1 MVKSLLSI
9 FNQLILNNGNGEF
22 FMEIING
29 GICAVDGVLA
39 SGSRKGKYGVSIIV
53 SKENTAS
60 AVFTSNK
67 VVAAPVIV
75 TREVIKDGKLSAV
88 VANSGNANC
97 FTGKEGIVN
106 ARKMTKR
113 VSDKLNIELND
124 VAVASTG
131 IIGRELPL
139 DIINALIDESL
150 DNLENSP
157 EASFSAAEA
166 IMTTDTFS
174 KEFAVQTTLND
185 GSTVKIGGITKGS
198 GMIAPNMGT
207 MLCFITTDVKASSHE
222 LNNALK
228 KAVDK
233 SFNMVVV
240 DGDESTN
247 DTLII
252 MSNGNSG
259 KIDENF
265 QEALEYL
272 CIELA
277 KMMAKDAEGATKY
290 MEVNVNS
297 AASEDDAKAASKAI
311 VGSSLVKTALYG
323 ADPNWGRVVAA
334 VGYSGAK
341 MDENLVDITFKSN
354 DETVK
359 IVEKGSIMAF
369 EGTNELKLAEKI
381 MKKDEIEI
389 IVDLN
394 LGKHSATA
402 YGCDLTCD
410 YVKIN
415 SEYST

>member
-1 MVKSLLSI
+1 MK
-9 FNQLILNNGNGEF
+9 
-22 FMEIING
+22 IIKG

-39 SGSRKGKYGVSIIV
+39 SGSRKGKYGVSVIV

-75 TREVIKDGKLSAV
+75 TKDVLKEGKLSAI

-97 FTGKEGIVN
+97 FTGEEGIAS
-106 ARKMTKR
+106 AREMTKR
-113 VSDKLNIELND
+113 VADKLNIELND

-131 IIGRELPL
+131 IIGRKLPL

-150 DNLENSP
+150 NTLENSP
-157 EASFSAAEA
+157 EASFAAAEA

-174 KEFAVQTTLND
+174 KEFAVQTTLKD
-185 GSTVKIGGITKGS
+185 GSIVKIGGITKGS

-207 MLCFITTDVKASSHE
+207 MLCFITTDVKASAEE
-222 LNNALK
+222 LNGALK

-247 DTLII
+247 DTVIL
-252 MSNGNSG
+252 MSNGSSG

-265 QEALEYL
+265 QEALEYV

-277 KMMAKDAEGATKY
+277 KMMAKDGEGETKY
-290 MEVNVNS
+290 MEVHVNGAVS
-297 AASEDDAKAASKAI
+297 LNDAKSASKAI
-311 VGSSLVKTALYG
+311 VGSSLVKTALFG

-334 VGYSGAK
+334 VGYSGAE
-341 MDENLVDITFKSN
+341 MDENIVDITFKSDN
-354 DETVK
+354 ETVK
-359 IVEKGSIMAF
+359 IVEKGSILAF
-369 EGTNELKLAEKI
+369 DGTDELKTAEKI
-381 MKKDEIEI
+381 MQNDEIEI

-394 LGKHSATA
+394 LGEHSAAA
-402 YGCDLTCD
+402 YGCDLSYD

>member
-1 MVKSLLSI
+1 MK
-9 FNQLILNNGNGEF
+9 
-22 FMEIING
+22 IIKG
-29 GICAVDGVLA
+29 GICAVDGVLS
-39 SGSRKGKYGVSIIV
+39 SGSRKGKYGVSVIV

-75 TREVIKDGKLSAV
+75 TKDVLKDGKLSAI

-97 FTGKEGIVN
+97 FTGEEGIAS
-106 ARKMTKR
+106 AREMTKR
-113 VSDKLNIELND
+113 VADKLNIELND

-131 IIGRELPL
+131 IIGRKLPL

-150 DNLENSP
+150 NTLENSP
-157 EASFSAAEA
+157 EASFAAAEA

-174 KEFAVQTTLND
+174 KEFAVQTTLKD
-185 GSTVKIGGITKGS
+185 GSIVKIGGITKGS

-207 MLCFITTDVKASSHE
+207 MLCFITTDVKASAE
-222 LNNALK
+222 EVNDALK

-247 DTLII
+247 DTVIL
-252 MSNGNSG
+252 MSNGSSG

-265 QEALEYL
+265 QEALEYV

-277 KMMAKDAEGATKY
+277 KMMAKDGEGETKY
-290 MEVNVNS
+290 MEVHVNGAVS
-297 AASEDDAKAASKAI
+297 LDDAKFASKAI
-311 VGSSLVKTALYG
+311 VGSSLVKTALFG

-334 VGYSGAK
+334 VGYSGAE
-341 MDENLVDITFKSN
+341 MDEKIVDITFKSDN
-354 DETVK
+354 ETVK
-359 IVEKGSIMAF
+359 IVEKGSILAF
-369 EGTNELKLAEKI
+369 DGTDELKTAEKI
-381 MKKDEIEI
+381 MQNDEIEI

-394 LGKHSATA
+394 LGEHSAAA
-402 YGCDLTCD
+402 YGCDLSYD

>member
-1 MVKSLLSI
+1 
-9 FNQLILNNGNGEF
+9 
-22 FMEIING
+22 MEIIKG

-39 SGSRKGKYGVSIIV
+39 SGSRKGKYGVSVIV

-75 TREVIKDGKLSAV
+75 TKDVLKDGKLSAI

-97 FTGKEGIVN
+97 FTGEEGISS
-106 ARKMTKR
+106 AKEMTKR
-113 VSDKLNIELND
+113 VADKLNIDLND
-124 VAVASTG
+124 VAAASTG
-131 IIGRELPL
+131 IIGRKLPL

-150 DNLENSP
+150 NTLENSP
-157 EASFSAAEA
+157 EASFAAAEA

-174 KEFAVQTTLND
+174 KEFAVQNTLKD

-207 MLCFITTDVKASSHE
+207 MLCFITTDVKASAEE
-222 LNNALK
+222 LNDALK

-247 DTLII
+247 DTVIL
-252 MSNGNSG
+252 MSNGSSG
-259 KIDENF
+259 KMDENF
-265 QEALEYL
+265 QEALEYV

-277 KMMAKDAEGATKY
+277 KMMAKDGEGETKY
-290 MEVNVNS
+290 MEVHVNG
-297 AASEDDAKAASKAI
+297 AASSGDAKSASKAI
-311 VGSSLVKTALYG
+311 VGSSLVKTALFG

-334 VGYSGAK
+334 VGYSGAE
-341 MDENLVDITFKSN
+341 MDENLVDITFKSDN
-354 DETVK
+354 ETVK
-359 IVEKGSIMAF
+359 IVEKGSILAF
-369 EGTNELKLAEKI
+369 DGTDELKTAEKI
-381 MKKDEIEI
+381 MQNDEIEI

-394 LGKHSATA
+394 LGKHSAAA
-402 YGCDLTCD
+402 YGCDLSCD

>member
-1 MVKSLLSI
+1 MK
-9 FNQLILNNGNGEF
+9 
-22 FMEIING
+22 IIKG
-29 GICAVDGVLA
+29 GICAVDSVLA
-39 SGSRKGKYGVSIIV
+39 SGSRKGKYGVSVIV

-75 TREVIKDGKLSAV
+75 TKDVLKDGKLSAI

-97 FTGKEGIVN
+97 FTGEEGIAS
-106 ARKMTKR
+106 AREMTKR
-113 VSDKLNIELND
+113 VADELNIELND

-131 IIGRELPL
+131 IIGRKLPL

-150 DNLENSP
+150 NTLENSP
-157 EASFSAAEA
+157 EASFAAAEA

-174 KEFAVQTTLND
+174 KEFAVQTTLKD

-207 MLCFITTDVKASSHE
+207 MLCFITTDVKASAEE
-222 LNNALK
+222 LNDALK

-247 DTLII
+247 DTVIL
-252 MSNGNSG
+252 MSNGSSG
-259 KIDENF
+259 KMDENF
-265 QEALEYL
+265 QEALEYV

-277 KMMAKDAEGATKY
+277 KMMAKDGEGETKY
-290 MEVNVNS
+290 MEVHVNGAVS
-297 AASEDDAKAASKAI
+297 SGDAKSASKAI
-311 VGSSLVKTALYG
+311 VGSSLVKTALFG

-334 VGYSGAK
+334 VGYSGAE
-341 MDENLVDITFKSN
+341 MDENIVDITFKSDN
-354 DETVK
+354 ETVK
-359 IVEKGSIMAF
+359 IVEKGSILAF
-369 EGTNELKLAEKI
+369 DGTDELKTAEKI
-381 MKKDEIEI
+381 MQNDEIEI

-394 LGKHSATA
+394 LGEHSAAA
-402 YGCDLTCD
+402 YGCDLSYD

>member
-1 MVKSLLSI
+1 
-9 FNQLILNNGNGEF
+9 
-22 FMEIING
+22 MEIING

-75 TREVIKDGKLSAV
+75 TKEVIKNGKLSAI

-97 FTGKEGIVN
+97 FTGEEGIAN
-106 ARKMTKR
+106 AKEMTKR
-113 VSDKLNIELND
+113 VADKLNIELND

-139 DIINALIDESL
+139 DIINGLIDESL
-150 DNLENSP
+150 DTLENST
-157 EASFSAAEA
+157 EASFAAAEA

-174 KEFAVQTTLND
+174 KEFAVQTTLKD
-185 GSTVKIGGITKGS
+185 GNIVKIGGITKGS

-207 MLCFITTDVKASSHE
+207 MLCFITTDVKASPQE
-222 LNNALK
+222 LNDALK

-233 SFNMVVV
+233 SFNMIVV

-247 DTLII
+247 DILIL
-252 MSNGNSG
+252 MSNGTSG
-259 KIDENF
+259 RIDENF

-277 KMMAKDAEGATKY
+277 KMMAKDGEGATKY
-290 MEVNVNS
+290 MEVNVNGAES
-297 AASEDDAKAASKAI
+297 SNDAKTAAKAI
-311 VGSSLVKTALYG
+311 VGSSLVKTALAG
-323 ADPNWGRVVAA
+323 ADPNWGRIIAA

-354 DETVK
+354 DKTVK
-359 IVEKGSIMAF
+359 IVEKGSIMAHG
-369 EGTNELKLAEKI
+369 ESEELKTAEKI
-381 MKKDEIEI
+381 MKNDEIEI

-394 LGKHSATA
+394 IGEYSATA
-402 YGCDLTCD
+402 YGCDLTCNH
-410 YVKIN
+410 VKIN

>member
-1 MVKSLLSI
+1 MK
-9 FNQLILNNGNGEF
+9 
-22 FMEIING
+22 IIKG
-29 GICAVDGVLA
+29 GICAVDGVLS
-39 SGSRKGKYGVSIIV
+39 SGSRKGKYGVSVIV

-75 TREVIKDGKLSAV
+75 TKDVLKDGKLSAI

-97 FTGKEGIVN
+97 FTGEEGIAS
-106 ARKMTKR
+106 AREMTKR
-113 VSDKLNIELND
+113 VADKLNIELND

-131 IIGRELPL
+131 IIGRKLPL

-150 DNLENSP
+150 NTLENSP
-157 EASFSAAEA
+157 EASFAAAEA

-174 KEFAVQTTLND
+174 KEFAVQTTLKD

-207 MLCFITTDVKASSHE
+207 MLCFITTDVKASAEE
-222 LNNALK
+222 LNDALK

-247 DTLII
+247 DTVIL
-252 MSNGNSG
+252 MSNGSSG

-265 QEALEYL
+265 QEALEYV

-277 KMMAKDAEGATKY
+277 KMMAKDGEGETKY
-290 MEVNVNS
+290 MEVHVNGAVS
-297 AASEDDAKAASKAI
+297 LDDAKFASKAI
-311 VGSSLVKTALYG
+311 VGSSLVKTALFG

-334 VGYSGAK
+334 VGYSGAE
-341 MDENLVDITFKSN
+341 MDENIVDITFKSDN
-354 DETVK
+354 ETVK
-359 IVEKGSIMAF
+359 IVEKGSILAF
-369 EGTNELKLAEKI
+369 DGTDELKTAEKI
-381 MKKDEIEI
+381 MQNDEIEI

-394 LGKHSATA
+394 LGEHSAAA
-402 YGCDLTCD
+402 YGCDLSYD

>member
-1 MVKSLLSI
+1 
-9 FNQLILNNGNGEF
+9 
-22 FMEIING
+22 MEIIKG

-39 SGSRKGKYGVSIIV
+39 SGSRKGKYGVSVIV

-75 TREVIKDGKLSAV
+75 TKDALKDGKLSAI

-97 FTGKEGIVN
+97 FTGEEGI
-106 ARKMTKR
+106 AGAKEMTKR
-113 VSDKLNIELND
+113 VADKLNIDLND
-124 VAVASTG
+124 VAAASTG
-131 IIGRELPL
+131 IIGRKLPL

-150 DNLENSP
+150 NTLENSP
-157 EASFSAAEA
+157 EASFAAAEA

-174 KEFAVQTTLND
+174 KEFAVQTTLKD

-207 MLCFITTDVKASSHE
+207 MLCFITTDVKASAEE
-222 LNNALK
+222 LNDALK

-247 DTLII
+247 DTVIL
-252 MSNGNSG
+252 MSNGSSG

-265 QEALEYL
+265 QEALEYV

-277 KMMAKDAEGATKY
+277 KMMAKDGEGETKY
-290 MEVNVNS
+290 MEVHVNG
-297 AASEDDAKAASKAI
+297 AASSGDAKSASKAI
-311 VGSSLVKTALYG
+311 VGSSLVKTALFG
-323 ADPNWGRVVAA
+323 ADPNWGRVIAA
-334 VGYSGAK
+334 VGYSGAE
-341 MDENLVDITFKSN
+341 MDENLVDITFKSDN
-354 DETVK
+354 ETVK
-359 IVEKGSIMAF
+359 IVEKGSILAF
-369 EGTNELKLAEKI
+369 DGTDELKTAEKI
-381 MKKDEIEI
+381 MQNDEIEI

-394 LGKHSATA
+394 LGKHSAAA
-402 YGCDLTCD
+402 YGCDLSCD

>member
-1 MVKSLLSI
+1 
-9 FNQLILNNGNGEF
+9 
-22 FMEIING
+22 MEIIKG

-39 SGSRKGKYGVSIIV
+39 SGSRKGKYGVSVIV

-67 VVAAPVIV
+67 VVAAPVIL
-75 TREVIKDGKLSAV
+75 TKDALKDGKLSAI

-97 FTGKEGIVN
+97 FTGEEGI
-106 ARKMTKR
+106 AGAKEMTKR
-113 VSDKLNIELND
+113 VADKLNIELND

-131 IIGRELPL
+131 IIGRKLPL
-139 DIINALIDESL
+139 DIINELIDESL
-150 DNLENSP
+150 NTLENSP
-157 EASFSAAEA
+157 EASFAAAEA

-174 KEFAVQTTLND
+174 KEFAVQTTLKD

-207 MLCFITTDVKASSHE
+207 MLCFITTDVKASAEE
-222 LNNALK
+222 LNDALK

-247 DTLII
+247 DTVIL
-252 MSNGNSG
+252 MSNGSSG

-265 QEALEYL
+265 QEALEYV

-277 KMMAKDAEGATKY
+277 KMMAKDGEGETKY
-290 MEVNVNS
+290 MEVHVNG
-297 AASEDDAKAASKAI
+297 AASSGDAKAASKAI
-311 VGSSLVKTALYG
+311 VGSSLVKTALFG

-334 VGYSGAK
+334 VGYSGAE
-341 MDENLVDITFKSN
+341 MDENLVDITFKSE

-359 IVEKGSIMAF
+359 IVEKGSILAF
-369 EGTNELKLAEKI
+369 DGTDELKTAEKI
-381 MKKDEIEI
+381 MQNDEIEI

-394 LGKHSATA
+394 LGKYSAAA
-402 YGCDLTCD
+402 YGCDLSYD

>member
-1 MVKSLLSI
+1 
-9 FNQLILNNGNGEF
+9 
-22 FMEIING
+22 MEIING

-39 SGSRKGKYGVSIIV
+39 SGSRKGKYGVSIVV

-67 VVAAPVIV
+67 IVAAPV
-75 TREVIKDGKLSAV
+75 VITKEAVKNGKISAI

-97 FTGKEGIVN
+97 FTGEKGLNDAKEM
-106 ARKMTKR
+106 AKR
-113 VSDKLNIELND
+113 VSKRLNIKSED
-124 VAVASTG
+124 IAVASTG
-131 IIGRELPL
+131 IIGRKMPM
-139 DIINALIDESL
+139 DIINVLIDESL

-157 EASFSAAEA
+157 DASFAAAEA

-174 KEFAVQTTLND
+174 KEFAVKTTLQD
-185 GSTVKIGGITKGS
+185 GNIVKIGGITKGS

-207 MLCFITTDVKASSHE
+207 MLCFITTNVKASPEE
-222 LNNALK
+222 LNSALK

-233 SFNMVVV
+233 SFNMIVV

-247 DTLII
+247 DTCLI
-252 MSNGNSG
+252 MTNGNSG
-259 KIDENF
+259 EIDENF
-265 QEALEYL
+265 QEALDYL

-277 KMMAKDAEGATKY
+277 KMMAKDGEGATKY
-290 MEVNVNS
+290 MEVTVNG
-297 AASEDDAKAASKAI
+297 AASKEDAKAASKAI
-311 VGSSLVKTALYG
+311 VGSSLVKTALFG

-341 MDENLVDITFKSN
+341 MDENSVDVVFESVNNSVEI
-354 DETVK
+354 VK
-359 IVEKGSIMAF
+359 KGSIKAS
-369 EGTNELKLAEKI
+369 EGSTELEIAEKI
-381 MKKDEIEI
+381 MKNDEIKI
-389 IVDLN
+389 IIDLN
-394 LGKHSATA
+394 LGEHSATA